1 VLRLL
6 ESSPAG
12 RPTGA
17 AASRPALAGAVAA
30 LLVLTACA
38 GAKHPVPAPP
48 PPTPTATPPP
58 PTPIPPTPAPT
69 PSPRLLEGGWDRA
82 IRTGVAGREG
92 FVLAPGGRLSLLGI
106 FSMQGVSWRLD
117 GDTLVLTTSTER
129 YPEPIET
136 RLRVEELTPT
146 RLVLSG
152 PGYLAGSFERRAVG
166 SIEGEVTYRQ
176 RVALTPEAIVQVELR
191 DVTHPDAEAPLLA
204 KRVIHTDGRQ
214 VPIPFALDY
223 DAAAVQKGHSYAV
236 SARIADRGQLQ
247 YVTDTPVT
255 VLGGEEAAPA
265 EILVVPVH

>member
-1 VLRLL
+1 L
-6 ESSPAG
+6 
-12 RPTGA
+12 
-17 AASRPALAGAVAA
+17 
-30 LLVLTACA
+30 
-38 GAKHPVPAPP
+38 
-48 PPTPTATPPP
+48 P

-69 PSPRLLEGGWDRA
+69 PSAQTIQGGWDRA
-82 IRTGVAGREG
+82 IRSGVAGREG

-129 YPEPIET
+129 YPEPIES
-136 RLRVEELTPT
+136 RLRVEDLTPT

-152 PGYLAGSFERRAVG
+152 PGYLAGSFERRAFG

-176 RVALTPEAIVQVELR
+176 KTALTPEAIVQVELR
-191 DVTHPDAEAPLLA
+191 DVARPDAEAPLLA
-204 KRVIHTDGRQ
+204 KRVIHTEGRQ

-223 DAAAVQKGHSYAV
+223 DVAAVQKGRSYAV

-247 YVTDTPVT
+247 YVTDVPVP
-255 VLGGEEAAPA
+255 VLTGEPPAPV